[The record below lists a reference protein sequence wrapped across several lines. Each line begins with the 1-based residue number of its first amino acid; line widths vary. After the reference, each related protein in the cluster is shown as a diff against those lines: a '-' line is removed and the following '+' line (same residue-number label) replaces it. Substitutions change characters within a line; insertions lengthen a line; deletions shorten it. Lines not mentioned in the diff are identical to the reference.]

1 MSEEKLFIKKIYHI
15 AAWNRNIGD
24 WTACYNLHRSL
35 EVSFKKE
42 GYFPTF
48 YLIDSQR
55 TLFHKS
61 LIEEINEEADLI
73 LIGPGGMIFNR
84 PQDESRSGWAFN
96 ISISDLKKIKI
107 PIVVHGIGYNK
118 FYFDK
123 NKWPQFMKN
132 HLLQLQKQATYFSVR
147 NQGSKEKLQSEFG
160 LIASKIE
167 VVPDCG
173 IYLYDKKIKIP
184 KISKEKIIIGLN
196 WAGDRPEERFKSPWK
211 KNRSQYISALKK
223 TLIKFCKNNNAIVL
237 YIPHL
242 TDMDTDFFSE
252 ISKGF
257 PKESIFDLYKLMPY
271 LYVPAGEYL
280 YNHIA
285 YFTNIYRQLSFTIG
299 MRGHACIFSAGANVP
314 FIPLGSHNKLQY
326 FINDLDVE
334 NISIR
339 MIDDEDFDTKILYEK
354 INTILQNLK
363 KIKKQLKTSVS
374 QKTKMIDNYNNKIVK
389 IFAGKP

>member
-1 MSEEKLFIKKIYHI
+1 MAEEKFSIKKIYHI

-35 EVSFKKE
+35 ENRLKKDFI
-42 GYFPTF
+42 FPTF

-55 TLFHKS
+55 TLFHS
-61 LIEEINEEADLI
+61 TLIKEINKEADLI

-84 PQDESRSGWAFN
+84 PQDESQSGWAFN
-96 ISISDLKKIKI
+96 ISTVDLKKIKV

-123 NKWPQFMKN
+123 NKWPKYMKD
-132 HLLQLQKQATYFSVR
+132 HLSQLQKQASLFSVR
-147 NQGSKEKLQSEFG
+147 NEGSKNKLTSEFG
-160 LIASKIE
+160 LKKTKIE

-173 IYLYDKKIKIP
+173 IYLFDKKIDIP
-184 KISKEKIIIGLN
+184 KIDRSKTIIGLN
-196 WAGDRPEERFKSPWK
+196 WAGDRPEERFKHPWK
-211 KNRSQYISALKK
+211 SNRNKYINALRN
-223 TLIKFCKNNNAIVL
+223 TLIKFCKKNNAQIL

-242 TDMDTDFFSE
+242 TDMDVSFYSE

-257 PKESIFDLYKLMPY
+257 SNKMIYNLYELMPY
-271 LYVPAGEYL
+271 IYVPAGEYL
-280 YNHIA
+280 YNHIS
-285 YFTNIYRQLSFTIG
+285 YFTNIYRQLSLTIG

-326 FINDLDVE
+326 FINDLEIE

-339 MIDDEDFDTKILYEK
+339 MIDNDDLDEKKLYNKILK
-354 INTILQNLK
+354 VSQNIKKTKKLLK
-363 KIKKQLKTSVS
+363 KSVS
-374 QKTKMIDNYNNKIVK
+374 EKVKIIDNYNSKIAK
-389 IFAGKP
+389 LFD